1 MTRQWFY
8 LGLSERF
15 VLGKVV
21 FDEVEKYMRS
31 STLLFAAIPTV
42 ALVTLAQSGR
52 AVAASLTIG
61 QNFTGLTIR
70 ESRAIPADSF
80 GAVGLH
86 HIIQVANGGFSIYD
100 KLGNVL
106 SRSSL
111 DQFFASSGL
120 PTINAANNFDAR
132 VIYDPTSQR
141 WFASAAD
148 RTDANG
154 IGQTFPLGNRVVLA
168 VSKSADPTQGWTGFA
183 LPSSNPAN
191 PQFAD
196 APTLGV
202 DADGVHIGV
211 KLFDSQLAN
220 LESTLI
226 SIPKADLIGQNPT
239 IANGQGIVGVP
250 RINYG
255 ALVVP
260 VTDFYNPADGK
271 VDFLS
276 QFTSD
281 QLIRSSLNN
290 NGELS
295 NPTNIKV
302 NELARP
308 LPSLQPNRTR
318 TLETG
323 DNSLG
328 GSVVRVG
335 NSIWA
340 VNTSVDKANSRNV
353 LRWYEIDATTNK
365 VRQQGEIG
373 DTNHDYFYPS
383 LAVNQQGNVVI
394 GFNRSGAK
402 EFISSYAIAGS
413 TKNGK
418 TTFGDALLLKAGEA
432 NYFRDFGQGR
442 NRWGDYSSTV
452 IDPSDPLSFWTFQQ
466 VAGNNNEWFTQVSQV
481 RIVGNIAKT
490 PEPPIG
496 FGLLGISV
504 LAVTKRQKRMQ

>member
-1 MTRQWFY
+1 
-8 LGLSERF
+8 
-15 VLGKVV
+15 
-21 FDEVEKYMRS
+21 VEKYMRAS
-31 STLLFAAIPTV
+31 SLLFAAIPTV
-42 ALVTLAQSGR
+42 ALVTLASSSR
-52 AVAASLTIG
+52 AVAASLTVG

-80 GAVGLH
+80 GAVGLN

-106 SRSSL
+106 NRSSL
-111 DQFFASSGL
+111 DQFFAASGL
-120 PTINAANNFDAR
+120 PSANASNNFDAR

-141 WFASAAD
+141 WFATAAD

-168 VSKSADPTQGWTGFA
+168 VSQSADPTQGWTGFA
-183 LPSSNPAN
+183 LPSSDPSN

-226 SIPKADLIGQNPT
+226 SIPKVDLIANNPT
-239 IANGQGIVGVP
+239 IVNGQGVVGVP
-250 RINYG
+250 RIDYG

-276 QFTSD
+276 QFISD
-281 QLIRSSLNN
+281 QLIRSSLTT

-295 NPTNIKV
+295 DPTNIKV
-302 NELARP
+302 NDLTRP
-308 LPSLQPNRTR
+308 LPGLQPNGTR

-340 VNTSVDKANSRNV
+340 VNASADKTKQRNV

-365 VRQQGEIG
+365 IRQQGELG
-373 DTNHDYFYPS
+373 EANHDYFYPS

-394 GFNRSGAK
+394 GFNRSGAN

-413 TKNGK
+413 TQNGK

-432 NYFRDFGQGR
+432 TYFRDFGQGR

-452 IDPSDPLSFWTFQQ
+452 IDPSDPFSFWTFQQ
-466 VAGNNNEWFTQVSQV
+466 VAGTNNEWFTQITQV
-481 RIVGNIAKT
+481 KLAGTIAKT
-490 PEPPIG
+490 PEPTIG
-496 FGLLGISV
+496 LGLIGVSV
-504 LAVTKRQKRMQ
+504 FAITKRKKRMM